1 MKKFLFFS
9 LLMIFAVRR
18 VEGQSQQAIRIHCGG
33 NAYTD
38 SKGQAWQA
46 DAGYNGGIAGKQVSS
61 IISGTTDQILFQTG
75 RYGSTT
81 GSVIKYNFPV
91 AAGTYHV
98 NLYFAETY
106 QPASKIGGRV
116 FNVKL
121 QGNTMFQNLDIYAA
135 AGANTALVKGA
146 DILASDGNITI
157 ELDSIVQVAK
167 IDSIEITPS
176 VTMPQLNLTFVYPDG
191 SPVVGTLNYQIAPAT
206 GGSGTP
212 LGGSQPLVSGQATCF
227 LITSPQVLGLAGTLN
242 VSLNLTDSNGRT
254 LWQVVLTL
262 NPSSANFSAVQ
273 SSTLQVVV
281 QKT

>member
-1 MKKFLFFS
+1 
-9 LLMIFAVRR
+9 MIFAVAR

-38 SKGQAWQA
+38 SKGQIWQA
-46 DAGYNGGIAGKQVSS
+46 DTGFDSGWAGKLVSS
-61 IISGTTDQILFQTG
+61 TISGTPDQLLFQTG
-75 RYGSTT
+75 RYANNTT
-81 GSVIKYNFPV
+81 GSVLKYTFPV
-91 AAGTYHV
+91 TAGTYHV

-106 QPASKIGGRV
+106 QPASKVGGRV

-121 QGNTMFQNLDIYAA
+121 QGNTMFQNLDIFAA
-135 AGANTALVKGA
+135 AGANSALVKGA
-146 DILASDGNITI
+146 DILASDGNISI

-191 SPVVGTLNYQIAPAT
+191 TPVAGTLNYQISPVTSGA
-206 GGSGTP
+206 GGTA

-242 VSLNLTDSNGRT
+242 VNLSLTDSTGRT

-262 NPSSANFSAVQ
+262 NPSSANFSAVK